1 MHRCFRVPTP
11 ARGFEHAIRA
21 IRQAGEISLADRL
34 RWNVRVDIDRYIKFD
49 CGSEQRIVARMIEE
63 AAFGC
68 AVDHAADE
76 AEFFDR
82 ALELDTRRIGSLH
95 WQAGKAGEP
104 IRVARHR
111 DAVGAGKEV
120 RTRAAV

>member
-1 MHRCFRVPTP
+1 
-11 ARGFEHAIRA
+11 
-21 IRQAGEISLADRL
+21 
-34 RWNVRVDIDRYIKFD
+34 
-49 CGSEQRIVARMIEE
+49 MIEE

-68 AVDHAADE
+68 TVDHAADE

-82 ALELDTRRIGSLH
+82 ALELDNRRIGSLH

-111 DAVGAGKEV
+111 RGEMIIEFARQRDAVGAGKEV
-120 RTRAAV
+120 RPRAAV

>member
-1 MHRCFRVPTP
+1 GDVGENKEGYTRVDGGS
-11 ARGFEHAIRA
+11 ARGLV
-21 IRQAGEISLADRL
+21 AGRT
-34 RWNVRVDIDRYIKFD
+34 
-49 CGSEQRIVARMIEE
+49 GE
-63 AAFGC
+63 AALGG
-68 AVDHAADE
+68 AVDQPADE
-76 AEFFDR
+76 ADFFAR

-111 DAVGAGKEV
+111 RGEMIIEFARQRDAVGAGKEV